1 MEGDMVMKSP
11 IFIALFVSLW
21 ISICCAPASAGQNL
35 PINYEGREIG
45 SIRSMEIVDPNEDSP
60 KMFVKLSADF
70 PHFVKNLDE
79 ILQARGNL
87 GGCLDRIFWRGN
99 TSAVRFGEELRL
111 SSRIGYERWLC
122 WPKFLRKRILGSVG
136 RIHWKLYINAASLN
150 DIKINAQTYNIV
162 GVPNWL
168 EKWLGLHF
176 KEVIEIPLPAH
187 CGSCDCSELVDA
199 LSFRLESTEFS
210 RIGENEEGIRL
221 DALFSS
227 EANLTQALR
236 SSSDKPAQ

>member
-1 MEGDMVMKSP
+1 MKYP
-11 IFIALFVSLW
+11 ALISLFASLW
-21 ISICCAPASAGQNL
+21 ISICCVSASESRDF
-35 PINYEGREIG
+35 PIKYEGREIG
-45 SIRSMEIVDPNEDSP
+45 IIRSIEIEGSNEDPSRMLI
-60 KMFVKLSADF
+60 KISAGF

-87 GGCLDRIFWRGN
+87 GGCLDRIFWRGA
-99 TSAVRFGEELRL
+99 TSVADSGEELHL

-136 RIHWKLYINAASLN
+136 RIHWKLYIDAASLN
-150 DIKINAQTYNIV
+150 DIKMHAQMYNIA

-168 EKWLGLHF
+168 ERWLGLHF
-176 KEVIEIPLPAH
+176 AEVIEIPLPAD

-236 SSSDKPAQ
+236 CSSDKPAQ